1 MNKIKILYL
10 HGLLSSNQSPK
21 VDWLKKQH
29 TVINPKLDYKNNGN
43 TIFSELES
51 IIIDNE
57 VNFIVGSSMG
67 GYLGYHLGNKLNVP
81 TLLFNPSLAPN
92 KIEKPKVCYVK
103 NETVLHTVILGEYDE
118 VVSYQNTLNYLMKV
132 NANLDYRLMK
142 IGHRTPF
149 EVFVESFKEQV

>member
-1 MNKIKILYL
+1 MNKMKILYL

-43 TIFSELES
+43 AIFSELER
-51 IIIDNE
+51 IIIENE
-57 VNFIVGSSMG
+57 VNFIIGSSMG
-67 GYLGYHLGNKLNVP
+67 GYLGYHLGNKLNLP

-92 KIEKPKVCYVK
+92 KIEKPEVSYTK
-103 NETVLHTVILGEYDE
+103 NEIVLHTVILGEYDE
-118 VVSYQNTLNYLMKV
+118 VVNYKDTLNYLKSV
-132 NANLDYRLMK
+132 NANFDYVLNK

-149 EVFVESFKEQV
+149 EVFVKYLS